1 MLNNYLEQEY
11 QPSHEVYSH
20 ASGNHL
26 LLGDISAALDVN
38 SLRNQGVRTGRV
50 DATQW

>member
-11 QPSHEVYSH
+11 QPSHQVYCH

-26 LLGDISAALDVN
+26 LLGDISAALDLN
-38 SLRNQGVRTGRV
+38 GLRSQGVRTGRV
-50 DATQW
+50 DGTQL